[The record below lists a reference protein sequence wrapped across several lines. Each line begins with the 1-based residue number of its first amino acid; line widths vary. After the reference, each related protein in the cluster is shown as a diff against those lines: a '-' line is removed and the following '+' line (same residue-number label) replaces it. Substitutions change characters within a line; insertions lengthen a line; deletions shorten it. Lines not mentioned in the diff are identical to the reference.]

1 MHSVIG
7 LTYYNI
13 GHDPLAHIMLLE
25 IFLISLVFGMT
36 YAWLVI
42 NLVDGHDSDF
52 IIFESDK
59 ELQEVCW
66 SGLRHGEK

>member
-1 MHSVIG
+1 
-7 LTYYNI
+7 
-13 GHDPLAHIMLLE
+13 
-25 IFLISLVFGMT
+25 MT

-42 NLVDGHDSDF
+42 NLVDGHDSDL
-52 IIFESDK
+52 IIFESEA